1 MSHYDCKECHR
12 DPVSGHTPDCTRGK
26 VLSSRLAEAAI
37 HAAQLA
43 ILYQR
48 GEANYDADALRSF
61 SELKAAA
68 ADEIASARIK
78 GDKDRENPDNRPHE
92 IERLRTVLRRIADA
106 AYVDH
111 QSGNENFQYLQTV
124 AEDALQ
130 VHADQGETQPYE

>member
-1 MSHYDCKECHR
+1 MSHYDCKECHQ
-12 DPVSGHTPDCTRGK
+12 DPVSGDAPDCTRGK
-26 VLSSRLAEAAI
+26 ALSSRLAEAAV
-37 HAAQLA
+37 HAAEMA
-43 ILYQR
+43 ILYRR

-61 SELKAAA
+61 SELMGDA

-78 GDKDRENPDNRPHE
+78 GDKDRENPV
-92 IERLRTVLRRIADA
+92 ERLRTVLRWIADA